1 MSAEALVELQR
12 VFLNVE
18 EADNGQLDQVSCM
31 ALCVIEFEN
40 AISLFAV
47 IIKGAQN
54 VQIYFDDTR
63 YIFLK
68 I

>member
-18 EADNGQLDQVSCM
+18 EADRGQLDQVSCM
-31 ALCVIEFEN
+31 ASCLIEVEN

-47 IIKGAQN
+47 IMKGAQI
-54 VQIYFDDTR
+54 V
-63 YIFLK
+63 
-68 I
+68 

>member
-31 ALCVIEFEN
+31 ALCLIEFEN

-54 VQIYFDDTR
+54 V
-63 YIFLK
+63 
-68 I
+68 